1 MAVLT
6 AVSTVVVT
14 AVSAVKTAVSTAV
27 GTAVRVSEIALSSS
41 GRAVQGFK
49 VLCRKVQTSHDERES
64 SFTILQLATT
74 ILQPYYN
81 PILQPHTTTPLLCSF
96 VMILQ
101 FGSSR

>member
-41 GRAVQGFK
+41 GRTVQAFK
-49 VLCRKVQTSHDERES
+49 VLCRKAQTSHDERES
-64 SFTILQLATT
+64 SFTILQPLQPYYNHTT
-74 ILQPYYN
+74 TPYYN
-81 PILQPHTTTPLLCSF
+81 PILQPHFSAVL
-96 VMILQ
+96 
-101 FGSSR
+101 